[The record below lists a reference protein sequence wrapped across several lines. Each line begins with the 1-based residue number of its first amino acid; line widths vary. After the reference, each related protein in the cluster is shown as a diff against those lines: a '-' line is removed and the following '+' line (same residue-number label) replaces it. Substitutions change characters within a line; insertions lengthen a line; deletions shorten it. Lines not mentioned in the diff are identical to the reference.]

1 MLWIAA
7 ARVGGPGG
15 FARCINQL
23 RQCPDCR
30 QPIPRRQQR
39 RIKHFFR
46 PIART
51 ICHNIQPPGNFRH
64 KNIYPIPDCP
74 DTAVAI
80 MIKRLL
86 AIFCLLFMSTAH
98 AAEMVNVEYIHSAI
112 KHHWGIAVPYN
123 PALTNPRVAA
133 NMKYLLT
140 AIDRANELQNNKTSY
155 GTNATFAT
163 LAAADT
169 VATNDAIKRFITQP
183 FFITTT
189 PTTTSFTFE
198 LSAQGSFTVTWGDG
212 SSESIVKNDTE
223 MKSYSHTYSRAGEYK
238 IGFSG
243 TATAYSTA
251 DPRTDP
257 TAAIRFWKNN
267 DIAAI
272 SGSLGAIFSTIGNGA
287 TAAQQ
292 PIFHNTFRECKN
304 LTSTIPE
311 QLFFGI
317 HGAPAERMFAGTFQN
332 SPFSGSIPPELFAD
346 IQGAPAWAM
355 LNNTFSSSELSGP
368 IPPELF
374 SGIKGAPAEYM
385 YSGTFMHCQ
394 NLTGPL
400 PAKLFGDIRGAPV
413 EYMYYGV
420 LGDNPGLTGQIP
432 ENLFG
437 DISGPAAPWMFYQ
450 SFLNDSGLTGPSA
463 RINGQYLYEIWPSP
477 PENGSTSC
485 YGNATGLSD
494 YSTIP
499 AQWK

>member
-1 MLWIAA
+1 MITRLI
-7 ARVGGPGG
+7 
-15 FARCINQL
+15 
-23 RQCPDCR
+23 
-30 QPIPRRQQR
+30 
-39 RIKHFFR
+39 FFF
-46 PIART
+46 
-51 ICHNIQPPGNFRH
+51 G
-64 KNIYPIPDCP
+64 
-74 DTAVAI
+74 
-80 MIKRLL
+80 
-86 AIFCLLFMSTAH
+86 LLFASASH
-98 AAEMVNVEYIHSAI
+98 AAEMVNVEYIHNTI
-112 KHHWGIAVPYN
+112 QNRWGITVPYN
-123 PALTNPRVAA
+123 PSLTNPRVAA

-140 AIDRANELQNNKTSY
+140 AVDRANEIINDKDV
-155 GTNATFAT
+155 TNHGDNPNFAT

-169 VATNDAIKRFITQP
+169 VATNDAIDRLIQQP
-183 FFITTT
+183 FIMTTT
-189 PTTTSFTFE
+189 ADTTVFSFE
-198 LSAQGSFTVTWGDG
+198 LSAQGKFFITWGDG
-212 SSESIVKNDTE
+212 TTQTITRTDT
-223 MKSYSHTYSRAGEYK
+223 KFQTYSHTYARAGEYK
-238 IGFSG
+238 IGMSG
-243 TATAYSTA
+243 RATGYSTA
-251 DPRTDP
+251 DPRTEP

-311 QLFFGI
+311 QLFVGI

-332 SPFSGSIPPELFAD
+332 SPFSGSIPSELFAD

-355 LNNTFSSSELSGP
+355 FNNTFHMSVLTGT
-368 IPPELF
+368 IPGNLF
-374 SGIKGAPAEYM
+374 RGISGAPAEYM
-385 YSGTFMHCQ
+385 YSGTFKHCK
-394 NLTGPL
+394 NLTGEI
-400 PAKLFGDIRGAPV
+400 PAGLFGDIHGAPV

>member
-1 MLWIAA
+1 
-7 ARVGGPGG
+7 
-15 FARCINQL
+15 
-23 RQCPDCR
+23 
-30 QPIPRRQQR
+30 
-39 RIKHFFR
+39 
-46 PIART
+46 
-51 ICHNIQPPGNFRH
+51 
-64 KNIYPIPDCP
+64 
-74 DTAVAI
+74 

-86 AIFCLLFMSTAH
+86 AIFCLLFVSTAH

-311 QLFFGI
+311 QLFVGI
-317 HGAPAERMFAGTFQN
+317 HGAPAERMFAGTFQ
-332 SPFSGSIPPELFAD
+332 STPFTGSIPADLFAE
-346 IQGAPAWAM
+346 IKGAPAWAM
-355 LNNTFSSSELSGP
+355 FNNTFHMSVLTGT
-368 IPPELF
+368 IPGNLF
-374 SGIKGAPAEYM
+374 RGISGAPAEYM
-385 YSGTFMHCQ
+385 YSGTFMHCK
-394 NLTGPL
+394 NLTGEI
-400 PAKLFGDIRGAPV
+400 PAGLFGDIHGAPV

-420 LGDNPGLTGQIP
+420 LGNNPGLTGQIP